1 MAFQVYSPEM
11 REEVME
17 QFFEE
22 SLYNFM
28 SLNIQ
33 SSVYEHYGIYEAD
46 IWDEAKLIARK
57 SLSSRNPLAK
67 MEYYIRQLNV
77 TLSNGVEN
85 SRGRIIGDSCF
96 GIPDTVA
103 KTVINAIE
111 ECVLSIL
118 AYTNSFDPRPL
129 LPDSFFDYYRSTHFD
144 MFCKVHQE
152 ITNDGITFDYDY
164 VSNQP
169 LIAPLPSAEVK
180 AEEPAVQPE
189 AVEES
194 ESVAIYYGKE
204 GQKKV
209 HHTNAKEI
217 SEYVMKNYDFYHL
230 TRDEFLDILSYAT
243 GIRKSTFLNYFRTN
257 PKAD

>member
-1 MAFQVYSPEM
+1 
-11 REEVME
+11 ME

-67 MEYYIRQLNV
+67 MEYYIRQLHV

-85 SRGRIIGDSCF
+85 SRGRIIGDSCS

-103 KTVINAIE
+103 KTVIDAIE

-129 LPDSFFDYYRSTHFD
+129 LPDSFFDYYRATHFE
-144 MFCKVHQE
+144 MFLKVHQE

-169 LIAPLPSAEVK
+169 LIVPLPSAEVK
-180 AEEPAVQPE
+180 AEEPTVQPE
-189 AVEES
+189 AKEEP
-194 ESVAIYYGKE
+194 ESADIIAGKK
-204 GQKKV
+204 GQEKEPY
-209 HHTNAKEI
+209 HITAKEI
-217 SEYVMKNYDFYHL
+217 CDYINDNFNYKRL
-230 TRDEFLDILSYAT
+230 TKDEMCAILSKTT
-243 GIRKSTFLNYFRTN
+243 GMSKSSFNNYLRD
-257 PKAD
+257 KDRG

>member
-1 MAFQVYSPEM
+1 M

-67 MEYYIRQLNV
+67 MEYYIRQLHV

-85 SRGRIIGDSCF
+85 SRGRIIGDSCS

-103 KTVINAIE
+103 KTVIDAIE
-111 ECVLSIL
+111 ECVMSIL

-129 LPDSFFDYYRSTHFD
+129 LPDSFFDYYRATHFE
-144 MFCKVHQE
+144 MFLKVHQE

-189 AVEES
+189 AVEEP
-194 ESVAIYYGKE
+194 ESAVIVAGKK
-204 GQKKV
+204 GQEKEPY
-209 HHTNAKEI
+209 HITAKEI
-217 SEYVMKNYDFYHL
+217 CDYINDNFNYKRL
-230 TRDEFLDILSYAT
+230 KKDEMCAILSKAT
-243 GIRKSTFLNYFRTN
+243 GMSKSSFNNYLRD
-257 PKAD
+257 KDRE